1 MDVAF
6 PLGSWVVTTEGLFR
20 DTHVM
25 KSMSLVSTEDALLA
39 FLWEVSGESA
49 GGSTLSRAVETITN
63 GDGQLSQQVEVGMAA
78 ETLSKQGYLDR
89 ETASDDRV
97 RLILTEDGDDQGS
110 EIYDELTEQEIEV
123 VGTGDTRQLTVEAAA
138 ETLDRSVAEIGATAS
153 GDGVVYREDR
163 QPTDGLIN
171 RESEQTAWQEILERC
186 RTESGGETV
195 FLMGSNGIGKT
206 TLAEELLADAGD
218 DVDVVRASCG
228 RAATEPYQPVRDLL
242 AAAGVDADPFEEAQA
257 AGDASVQGAT
267 ERASAYQ
274 AQQAALFQDVTELF
288 APADRTL
295 RLLFLDDLHRADAA
309 TVAYLKHLFEQ
320 LSEHP
325 IIVMATHV
333 PGKVSDSSL
342 SVDELVEESTRV
354 TRFELDGLDR
364 METKQLIEQ
373 VVGQRGAPDQFAE
386 AIHERTGGT
395 PLYVES
401 TVEALLDSD
410 QLDPQ
415 FRWYPES
422 PSAIE
427 LPDAVRE
434 TVTRQVEGLDGTTRD
449 ILRWTAT
456 AGEAIS
462 VSVLQ
467 AVCDLPA
474 EQVSATVDV
483 LAEAAIFERH
493 ERQNT
498 ISLRSNLT
506 REALLD
512 EMDDEERRRRHETLA
527 RRLADAGDEE
537 DGGVSQRAASI
548 AYHYEEA
555 DDAANAIEWYREA
568 ADQATSV
575 YAHETAIDHY
585 RRILNV
591 ARSAGE
597 TDEMLSASERLADIY
612 TTVGD
617 YDQAANHVKFIRERV
632 AEDDV
637 TRRQRTAR
645 LAARIATE
653 RGEYDRADEEVT
665 RGLEIDET
673 PSEELCRLLGVAAE
687 ARRNRGRYDT
697 ARVSAE
703 RQLDLA
709 TELDLPKLR
718 AEALRHLGRVEWRQ
732 DNYDGARKHFRE
744 CQRIADEVG
753 DQGIEAAAFH
763 DLGLVAFE
771 EREYDDAEFHFDN
784 AVEIREE
791 IGDRHGRAR
800 SIHNSGMVAH
810 YRGNHERA
818 RERYQESRDIERELG
833 DYHGEA
839 MATHNLGLLEQARG
853 EYDRARECYEE
864 CLSIDHEIG
873 DRQGEG
879 ITLLNLGALAIDQG
893 RYTEAHEQLT
903 EALDIFQDLDDT
915 GSKANTLGY
924 LGQVARLRGEYDEAE
939 EHYEESLRIASDVDA
954 PAHEG
959 DALAGLG
966 WLAYERGSYDEAIDQ
981 FEPAVDLLRENG
993 MPAQAADAL
1002 VGIAATRRV
1011 QGQYETAHDH
1021 LDEAWE
1027 LVGDGDVLASA
1038 KVSLGRAHLAFAEG
1052 HLEDATDHVETAIA
1066 TFEGIDATH
1075 WLGRSKQLRGEIALE
1090 RGTFEAASTH
1100 LEQALDAFEAVAAP
1114 HHASAV
1120 LQTLVE
1126 GSQERGDVDAAREWC
1141 DRALETF
1148 DESDRTQ
1155 WFRERQ
1161 ESLDAGS

>member
-1 MDVAF
+1 
-6 PLGSWVVTTEGLFR
+6 
-20 DTHVM
+20 
-25 KSMSLVSTEDALLA
+25 MSLVSTEDALLA
-39 FLWEVSGESA
+39 FLWEESRERS
-49 GGSTLSRAVETITN
+49 GGSTLSSAVETITN

-78 ETLSKQGYLDR
+78 ETLSEQGYLDR
-89 ETASDDRV
+89 ETASEDRV
-97 RLILTEDGDDQGS
+97 RLALTEDGDDQGG
-110 EIYDELTEQEIEV
+110 EIYDDLTEQEIEV
-123 VGTGDTRQLTVEAAA
+123 VGTGETRQLTVEAAA

-171 RESEQTAWQEILERC
+171 RETEQATWREIHDRC
-186 RTESGGETV
+186 RAESSGEAV

-206 TLAEELLADAGD
+206 TLAEELMGD
-218 DVDVVRASCG
+218 TGEDVDVVRASCG
-228 RAATEPYQPVRDLL
+228 RAATEPYQPIRDLL
-242 AAAGVDADPFEEAQA
+242 AAAGVDADPFEEAQET
-257 AGDASVQGAT
+257 GDATVAGAT

-288 APADRTL
+288 APEDGTL

-342 SVDELVEESTRV
+342 SVEELVEESTRV

-364 METKQLIEQ
+364 METRQLIEQ

-386 AIHERTGGT
+386 AVHERTGGT

-422 PSAIE
+422 PGAIE

-434 TVTRQVEGLDGTTRD
+434 TVTRQVEGLDDTTRD

-467 AVCDLPA
+467 AVCDQPA
-474 EQVSATVDV
+474 AQVTATADV

-506 REALLD
+506 REALL
-512 EMDDEERRRRHETLA
+512 EAMDDEERRRRHATLA
-527 RRLADAGDEE
+527 RHLADASAEQSGA
-537 DGGVSQRAASI
+537 VSQRAASI

-591 ARSAGE
+591 ARSAGQ
-597 TDEMLSASERLADIY
+597 TDAMLSASERLADIY

-617 YDQAANHVKFIRERV
+617 YDQAANHVKFIRERA

-645 LAARIATE
+645 FAARIATE

-709 TELDLPKLR
+709 TELDLPTLR

-732 DNYDGARKHFRE
+732 DNYDTAREQFRE
-744 CQRIADEVG
+744 CQRIADELG
-753 DQGIEAAAFH
+753 DQVIEAAAFH
-763 DLGLVAFE
+763 DLGLIAFE
-771 EREYDDAEFHFDN
+771 ERQYDDAEFHFEN
-784 AVEIREE
+784 AIDIREE

-800 SIHNSGMVAH
+800 SLHNVGIVAH
-810 YRGNHERA
+810 YRGNHDQA
-818 RERYQESRDIERELG
+818 REQYRKSRDIEREVG
-833 DYHGEA
+833 DRHGEA
-839 MATHNLGLLEQARG
+839 MATHNLGLLEQSSG
-853 EYDRARECYEE
+853 EYDSARECYER
-864 CLSIDHEIG
+864 CLSIDREIG
-873 DRQGEG
+873 DRQGEAT
-879 ITLLNLGALAIDQG
+879 TLLNLGALAIDQG
-893 RYTEAHEQLT
+893 LYTEAREQLLT
-903 EALDIFQDLDDT
+903 ALDIFQGLDDT
-915 GSKANTLGY
+915 GSEANTLGY
-924 LGQVARLRGEYDEAE
+924 LGQVARLHGEYDQAG
-939 EHYEESLRIASDVDA
+939 EHYEEGLQIASDVDV

-959 DALAGLG
+959 DALAGQG
-966 WLAYERGSYDEAIDQ
+966 WIAYETAAYDEAVDQ
-981 FEPAVDLLRENG
+981 FEAALDLLRESG
-993 MPAQAADAL
+993 MPAQTADVL
-1002 VGIAATRRV
+1002 RGLAATRRE
-1011 QGQYETAHDH
+1011 QGQYETARDH
-1021 LDEAWE
+1021 LDEAGE
-1027 LVGDGDVLASA
+1027 LVEDGDVLASA
-1038 KVSLGRAHLAFAEG
+1038 KVGLERARLAVAQG
-1052 HLEDATDHVETAIA
+1052 NLEQAREAVEQAIE
-1066 TFEGIDATH
+1066 TFEAVEASH
-1075 WLGRSKQLRGEIALE
+1075 WLGQCERLLGEIAVE
-1090 RGTFEAASTH
+1090 DGAFDEARTH
-1100 LEQALDAFEAVAAP
+1100 LEQALDAFETVDAP

-1120 LQTLVE
+1120 LRTLVE
-1126 GSQERGDVDAAREWC
+1126 TSQERGDVETAREWC
-1141 DRALETF
+1141 DRALDTF
-1148 DESDRTQ
+1148 VEREDDQTQ
-1155 WFRERQ
+1155 WFRDRR
-1161 ESLDAGS
+1161 ESLDTGS

>member
-1 MDVAF
+1 
-6 PLGSWVVTTEGLFR
+6 
-20 DTHVM
+20 
-25 KSMSLVSTEDALLA
+25 MSLVSTEDALLA
-39 FLWEVSGESA
+39 FLWESSREGSGR
-49 GGSTLSRAVETITN
+49 STLSSAVETITS

-78 ETLSKQGYLDR
+78 ETLSEQGYLDR

-97 RLILTEDGDDQGS
+97 RLMLTEDGDDQGS
-110 EIYDELTEQEIEV
+110 DIYDDLTEQEIEV
-123 VGTGDTRQLTVEAAA
+123 VGTGETRQLSVEAAA
-138 ETLDRSVAEIGATAS
+138 ETLALSVAEIGATAS

-163 QPTDGLIN
+163 QPTDGLID
-171 RESEQTAWQEILERC
+171 RETEQATWQEILDRC
-186 RTESGGETV
+186 RAESGGEAV

-206 TLAEELLADAGD
+206 TLAEELMADAGEG
-218 DVDVVRASCG
+218 VDVVRASCG

-242 AAAGVDADPFEEAQA
+242 GAAGVDVGPFDQAQA
-257 AGDASVQGAT
+257 AEDSTVAGAT

-288 APADRTL
+288 APVDDAL

-325 IIVMATHV
+325 IVVMATHV

-364 METKQLIEQ
+364 METRQLIEQ

-401 TVEALLDSD
+401 TVEALVDSD

-434 TVTRQVEGLDGTTRD
+434 TVTRQVDGLDDTTRD

-456 AGEAIS
+456 AGEAMS

-467 AVCDLPA
+467 AVCDQPA
-474 EQVSATVDV
+474 AQVTATADV

-506 REALLD
+506 REALLE
-512 EMDDEERRRRHETLA
+512 EMDEAERRRRHETLA
-527 RRLADAGDEE
+527 RHLAAASDEAS
-537 DGGVSQRAASI
+537 GAVGHRAASI

-555 DDAANAIEWYREA
+555 DDTANAIEWYREA

-575 YAHETAIDHY
+575 YAHETAIDHH

-597 TDEMLSASERLADIY
+597 TDAMLSASERLADIY

-703 RQLDLA
+703 RQLALA
-709 TELDLPKLR
+709 TDLDLPTLR

-732 DNYDGARKHFRE
+732 DNYDTAREQFRK
-744 CQRIADEVG
+744 CQRIADELA
-753 DQGIEAAAFH
+753 DQAIEAAAFH
-763 DLGLVAFE
+763 DLGLIAFE
-771 EREYDDAEFHFDN
+771 ERQYDDAEFHFEN
-784 AVEIREE
+784 AVDIREE

-800 SIHNSGMVAH
+800 SLHNVGMVAH
-810 YRGNHERA
+810 YRGDHGQA
-818 RERYQESRDIERELG
+818 REQYRKSRDIERELG
-833 DYHGEA
+833 DHHGEA

-853 EYDRARECYEE
+853 EYDQARECYER

-873 DRQGEG
+873 DRQGEAT
-879 ITLLNLGALAIDQG
+879 TLLNLGALAIDQG
-893 RYTEAHEQLT
+893 RYDEAREQLT

-915 GSKANTLGY
+915 GGEVNTLGH
-924 LGQVARLRGEYDEAE
+924 LGQVARLRGEYEAAE
-939 EHYEESLRIASDVDA
+939 EHYDESLQIASGVDA
-954 PAHEG
+954 PAYEG
-959 DALAGLG
+959 NALAGQG
-966 WLAYERGSYDEAIDQ
+966 WVAYETGSSDEALGQ
-981 FEPAVDLLRENG
+981 FESALGLLRESG
-993 MPAQAADAL
+993 MPAQTADAL
-1002 VGIAATRRV
+1002 RGLAAALRA
-1011 QGQYETAHDH
+1011 QGGYETAHDH
-1021 LDEAWE
+1021 LDKAVE
-1027 LVGDGDVLASA
+1027 LVEDGDVLASA
-1038 KVSLGRAHLAFAEG
+1038 KASLERARLAVAQDS
-1052 HLEDATDHVETAIA
+1052 LEQARVAVEQASE
-1066 TFEGIDATH
+1066 TFERVGATH
-1075 WLGRSKQLRGEIALE
+1075 WLGQSERLLGEIAVE
-1090 RGTFEAASTH
+1090 DGAFDEAGPH
-1100 LEQALDAFEAVAAP
+1100 LEQALDAFETADAP

-1120 LQTLVE
+1120 LRTLVE
-1126 GSQERGDVDAAREWC
+1126 ASHERGDVEAARGWC
-1141 DRALETF
+1141 DRALDTF
-1148 DESDRTQ
+1148 AERENGRAQ
-1155 WFRERQ
+1155 WFRDRR
-1161 ESLDAGS
+1161 ESLGTSS